1 MQRQEVKAM
10 HEQVEEK
17 IQTGKKERKL
27 NTTFSFLRFRSIF
40 IKEFIQIRRDPPS
53 LAIAL
58 VMPLFML
65 LLFGYAV
72 NTDVDHLPTA
82 VWDQDKSEASR
93 DLIQSFANTQYFD
106 IDWVVYSGAEIQALI
121 DAGKVKTGLVIPPD
135 YSSKLDRHETTSVQ
149 LLIDGTDP
157 NTARIALSNA
167 QLLTQHKS
175 LAIQDR
181 LMEKRGL
188 ADIKQPVEI
197 LPRVLYNPN
206 MESLIFNIP
215 ALIGLIMQN
224 VTAILTAFALVREK
238 ERGTMEQLVVTPIRP
253 IELILGK
260 LLPYVFV
267 GIFSFTI
274 VLITGVAWFGVPV
287 KGSIPLLIVLSFLF
301 LITTLAVG
309 MLIST
314 VAKTQL
320 QAMQMSFAFILPSV
334 LLSGFMFPRETM
346 PVVIQWLGG
355 MIPLT
360 YFLEILRGI
369 FLKESTLASLWQE
382 TAILSVFAF
391 LICLLATLKFKKKIE

>member
-1 MQRQEVKAM
+1 MQSLEVKAM
-10 HEQVEEK
+10 DEN
-17 IQTGKKERKL
+17 KERKL

-53 LAIAL
+53 LAIAIA
-58 VMPLFML
+58 MPLMML

-72 NTDVDHLPTA
+72 NTDIDHLPTV
-82 VWDQDKSEASR
+82 VWDQDNSEASR
-93 DLIQSFANTQYFD
+93 DLVQSFANTQYFD
-106 IDWVVYSGAEIQALI
+106 IDWNVYSSDEIQALI
-121 DAGKVKTGLVIPPD
+121 DDGKARTGIVIPPD

-157 NTARIALSNA
+157 NAARIALSNA
-167 QLLTQHKS
+167 QLLTQHES
-175 LAIQDR
+175 LSIQEQ

-188 ADIKQPVEI
+188 GNIEQPIEI

-253 IELILGK
+253 VELMLGK
-260 LLPYVFV
+260 LLPYVFI

-274 VLITGVAWFGVPV
+274 VLVTGVGWFGVPV
-287 KGSIPLLIVLSFLF
+287 KGSITLLIALSLLF
-301 LITTLAVG
+301 LVTTLAVG

-346 PVVIQWLGG
+346 PVFIQWVGG
-355 MIPLT
+355 IIPLT

-369 FLKESTLASLWQE
+369 FLKQSTLASLWQE
-382 TAILSVFAF
+382 TVILSVFAF

>member
-1 MQRQEVKAM
+1 MDER
-10 HEQVEEK
+10 
-17 IQTGKKERKL
+17 KERKL

-53 LAIAL
+53 LAIAIA
-58 VMPLFML
+58 MPLMML

-72 NTDVDHLPTA
+72 NTDIDHLPTV
-82 VWDQDKSEASR
+82 VWDQDNSEASR
-93 DLIQSFANTQYFD
+93 DLVQSFANTQYFD
-106 IDWVVYSGAEIQALI
+106 IDWVVYSGDEIQALI
-121 DAGKVKTGLVIPPD
+121 DDGKAKTGIVIPPD

-157 NTARIALSNA
+157 NAARIALSNA
-167 QLLTQHKS
+167 QLLTQHES
-175 LAIQDR
+175 LAIQEQ

-188 ADIKQPVEI
+188 ATIEQPIEI

-253 IELILGK
+253 VELMLGK
-260 LLPYVFV
+260 LLPYVFI

-274 VLITGVAWFGVPV
+274 VLVTGVGWFGVPV
-287 KGSIPLLIVLSFLF
+287 KGSITLLIALSFLF
-301 LITTLAVG
+301 LITTLAIG

-320 QAMQMSFAFILPSV
+320 QAMQMTFAFILPSV

-346 PVVIQWLGG
+346 PVFIQWIGG

-382 TAILSVFAF
+382 TVILSVFAF

>member
-1 MQRQEVKAM
+1 MPSLEVKAM
-10 HEQVEEK
+10 DER
-17 IQTGKKERKL
+17 KERKL

-53 LAIAL
+53 LAIAIA
-58 VMPLFML
+58 MPLMML

-72 NTDVDHLPTA
+72 NTDIDHLPTV
-82 VWDQDKSEASR
+82 VWDQDNSEASR
-93 DLIQSFANTQYFD
+93 DLVQSFANTQYFD
-106 IDWVVYSGAEIQALI
+106 LDWVVYSGDEVQALI
-121 DAGKVKTGLVIPPD
+121 DDGKAKTGIVIPPD
-135 YSSKLDRHETTSVQ
+135 YSSKVDRHETTSVQ

-157 NTARIALSNA
+157 NAARIALSNA
-167 QLLTQHKS
+167 QLLTQHES
-175 LAIQDR
+175 LSIQEQ
-181 LMEKRGL
+181 LMEKKGL
-188 ADIKQPVEI
+188 ANIEQPIEI

-253 IELILGK
+253 IELMLGK
-260 LLPYVFV
+260 LLPYVFI

-274 VLITGVAWFGVPV
+274 VLVTGVGWFGVPV
-287 KGSIPLLIVLSFLF
+287 KGSITLLIALSFLF

-346 PVVIQWLGG
+346 PVFIQWIGG

-382 TAILSVFAF
+382 TVILSVFAF

>member
-1 MQRQEVKAM
+1 MDER
-10 HEQVEEK
+10 
-17 IQTGKKERKL
+17 KERKL

-53 LAIAL
+53 LAIAIA
-58 VMPLFML
+58 MPLMML

-72 NTDVDHLPTA
+72 NTDIDHLPTV

-93 DLIQSFANTQYFD
+93 DLVQSFANTQYFD
-106 IDWVVYSGAEIQALI
+106 IDWIVYSGAEVQDLI
-121 DAGKVKTGLVIPPD
+121 DDGKAKTGIVIPPD
-135 YSSKLDRHETTSVQ
+135 YSSKLDRHETTSLQ

-157 NTARIALSNA
+157 NAARIALSNA
-167 QLLTQHKS
+167 QLLTQHES
-175 LAIQDR
+175 LAVQEQ
-181 LMEKRGL
+181 LMAKRGL
-188 ADIKQPVEI
+188 SNIEQPIEI

-253 IELILGK
+253 LELMLGK
-260 LLPYVFV
+260 LLPYVFI

-274 VLITGVAWFGVPV
+274 VLVTGVGWFGVPV
-287 KGSIPLLIVLSFLF
+287 KGSITLLIVLSLLF
-301 LITTLAVG
+301 LVTTLAVG

-314 VAKTQL
+314 IAKTQL

-346 PVVIQWLGG
+346 PVFIQWIGG

-382 TAILSVFAF
+382 TVILSIFAF

>member
-1 MQRQEVKAM
+1 MDERKD
-10 HEQVEEK
+10 
-17 IQTGKKERKL
+17 RKL

-53 LAIAL
+53 LAIAIA
-58 VMPLFML
+58 MPLMML
-65 LLFGYAV
+65 MLFGYAV
-72 NTDVDHLPTA
+72 NTDIDHLPTV
-82 VWDQDKSEASR
+82 VWDQDNSEASR
-93 DLIQSFANTQYFD
+93 DLVQSFANTQYFD
-106 IDWVVYSGAEIQALI
+106 IDWIVYSGDEIQALI
-121 DAGKVKTGLVIPPD
+121 DDGKAKTGIVIPPD
-135 YSSKLDRHETTSVQ
+135 YSSKLDRNETTSVQ

-157 NTARIALSNA
+157 NAARIALSNA
-167 QLLTQHKS
+167 QLLTQHES
-175 LAIQDR
+175 LTIQEQ

-188 ADIKQPVEI
+188 ANIEQPIEI

-253 IELILGK
+253 IELMLGK
-260 LLPYVFV
+260 LLPYVFI

-274 VLITGVAWFGVPV
+274 VLVTGVGWFGVPV
-287 KGSIPLLIVLSFLF
+287 KGSIPLLITLSLLF

-314 VAKTQL
+314 VARTQL

-346 PVVIQWLGG
+346 PVFIQWIGG

-382 TAILSVFAF
+382 TLILSVFAI

>member
-1 MQRQEVKAM
+1 MDEN
-10 HEQVEEK
+10 
-17 IQTGKKERKL
+17 KERKL

-53 LAIAL
+53 LAIAIA
-58 VMPLFML
+58 MPLMML

-72 NTDVDHLPTA
+72 NTDIDHLPTV
-82 VWDQDKSEASR
+82 VWDQDNSEASR
-93 DLIQSFANTQYFD
+93 DLVQSFANTQYFD
-106 IDWVVYSGAEIQALI
+106 IDWNVYSSDEIQALI
-121 DAGKVKTGLVIPPD
+121 DDGKARTGIVIPPD

-157 NTARIALSNA
+157 NAARIALSNA
-167 QLLTQHKS
+167 QLLTQHES
-175 LAIQDR
+175 LSIQEQ

-188 ADIKQPVEI
+188 GNIEQPIEI

-253 IELILGK
+253 VELMLGK
-260 LLPYVFV
+260 LLPYVFI

-274 VLITGVAWFGVPV
+274 VLVTGVGWFGVPV
-287 KGSIPLLIVLSFLF
+287 KGSITLLIALSLLF
-301 LITTLAVG
+301 LVTTLAVG

-346 PVVIQWLGG
+346 PVFIQWVGG
-355 MIPLT
+355 IIPLT

-369 FLKESTLASLWQE
+369 FLKQSTLASLWQE
-382 TAILSVFAF
+382 TVILSVFAF

>member
-1 MQRQEVKAM
+1 M

>member
-1 MQRQEVKAM
+1 M
-10 HEQVEEK
+10 
-17 IQTGKKERKL
+17 